1 MDISG
6 YVILIIALID
16 GLLFGLAIKKGI
28 TSAILLIIAF
38 VLATYAGLSF
48 IPHISAST
56 AFSDASKFFY
66 ANISKA
72 PGLLSL
78 GHVGSV
84 TLVLVLF
91 LVGLGV
97 GIWKG

>member
-1 MDISG
+1 MEISG
-6 YVILIIALID
+6 YILLIIALID

-28 TSAILLIIAF
+28 VSAILLIIAF
-38 VLATYAGLSF
+38 VLASYAELSF
-48 IPHISAST
+48 IPHMSASDVYH
-56 AFSDASKFFY
+56 DASTFFY
-66 ANISKA
+66 DNISKA

-91 LVGLGV
+91 LIGLGV

>member
-1 MDISG
+1 MDVSG
-6 YVILIIALID
+6 YIILAIALID

-28 TSAILLIIAF
+28 VSAILLIIAF
-38 VLATYAGLSF
+38 VLASYAGLSF
-48 IPHISAST
+48 VPNVS
-56 AFSDASKFFY
+56 FSKVYTYAKTFFID
-66 ANISKA
+66 NISKA
-72 PGLLSL
+72 PGLVSL

-91 LVGLGV
+91 LIGLGV